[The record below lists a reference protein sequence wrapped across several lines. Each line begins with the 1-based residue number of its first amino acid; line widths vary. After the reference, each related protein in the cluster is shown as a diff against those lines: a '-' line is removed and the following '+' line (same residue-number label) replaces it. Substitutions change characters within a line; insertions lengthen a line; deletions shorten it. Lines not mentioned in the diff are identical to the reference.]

1 MPDFTAELDDIF
13 GGKGGASPALSS
25 PLTSA
30 PPSASPPA
38 SAFSIMPHKDSSES
52 RAASSFKSSTVEPQR
67 DFQHSQSMPA
77 FASPQTPSLPLRSV
91 GSAFEVDQ
99 ELLADADL
107 PFGLTPT
114 SAELLRYVPFSAYS
128 PKRGDGWIWLL
139 RVTTVDAAKLSM
151 SRPGVRKMH
160 TEHASAPHRGGSGAD
175 VLNGRRL
182 VHPQGH
188 HIYGA
193 TLDWRLRPAN
203 GDRGPE
209 PSSSQSAPIMQS
221 STFSTPSW
229 TGSPHD
235 QLWSHGSVTYGSYYN
250 GGSHMPQGTMAHSDE
265 ASTTFH
271 QASHYGA
278 GVLHTSDA
286 HNFPLPHTSPI
297 GLGLSLGG
305 SDYNVP
311 ANQFAA
317 AVPASRSNNTN
328 QQQPHSHLFSPTGN
342 GAGQQPQI
350 VGYQQQTERGHVTSR
365 SNEPHEPPLDAHTA
379 TSASAQVCGL
389 RTAASTE

>member
-1 MPDFTAELDDIF
+1 MDLAVSHSLILSNSVSTLISLYGPRPVRAQFACDYCRRRKAKVSVVSRLTKRRYSTLTIGDIPLIQCSGTEPCTRCESKGRECVFSTVRNQRKVAVSLKDIRAE
-13 GGKGGASPALSS
+13 
-25 PLTSA
+25 
-30 PPSASPPA
+30 
-38 SAFSIMPHKDSSES
+38 
-52 RAASSFKSSTVEPQR
+52 RAA
-67 DFQHSQSMPA
+67 
-77 FASPQTPSLPLRSV
+77 LPH
-91 GSAFEVDQ
+91 
-99 ELLADADL
+99 
-107 PFGLTPT
+107 
-114 SAELLRYVPFSAYS
+114 
-128 PKRGDGWIWLL
+128 
-139 RVTTVDAAKLSM
+139 SM

-317 AVPASRSNNTN
+317 AVPASRSNNTD

-389 RTAASTE
+389 RTAASAE